1 MFSHVFR
8 GPAGEESSRE
18 GGRGRDPPIQSVLG
32 YTFDQ
37 RVDQRHG
44 RHHRCRPLAH
54 LLEDVQE
61 DEDLELRDHS
71 SYAPDAVEC
80 VREDAAQPVH
90 EDGSAVT
97 CSSTRI
103 LSTQI
108 FSDNGKLH
116 REVDADRS
124 HS

>member
-1 MFSHVFR
+1 MISIN
-8 GPAGEESSRE
+8 
-18 GGRGRDPPIQSVLG
+18 PPIQSVLG

-44 RHHRCRPLAH
+44 RQHRCRPLAH

-61 DEDLELRDHS
+61 DEDLELPDPFSH
-71 SYAPDAVEC
+71 APDAAQR
-80 VREDAAQPVH
+80 VREDAHLAVH
-90 EDGSAVT
+90 EDDSAVT
-97 CSSTRI
+97 SSSTRI
-103 LSTQI
+103 LSMQI